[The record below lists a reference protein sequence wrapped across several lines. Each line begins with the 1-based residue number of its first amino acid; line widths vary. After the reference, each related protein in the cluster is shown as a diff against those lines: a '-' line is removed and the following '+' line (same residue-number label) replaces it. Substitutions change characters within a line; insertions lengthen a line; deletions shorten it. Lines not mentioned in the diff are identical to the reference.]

1 MLQQSAEIQWIEN
14 GGGKPRFI
22 AASVKFDTFELIEIG
37 DHTTISSNT
46 ILLTHDYSLTN
57 ALRAVGEQLP
67 TDVGVI
73 RPISIGN
80 NCFIGMNVV
89 VLPGTMVEDN
99 VIVGAGSVIR
109 GHLESNSVY
118 IGNPAKRIM
127 SIEEYQSKI
136 KSKNYTMNIDSK

>member
-1 MLQQSAEIQWIEN
+1 M
-14 GGGKPRFI
+14 
-22 AASVKFDTFELIEIG
+22 IEIG
-37 DHTTISSNT
+37 DRTTISSNT

-89 VLPGTMVEDN
+89 VLPGTVVEDN